1 MIIGLVLL
9 LILLSAL
16 KPEIGLTA
24 LAVCVVVAGVVAL
37 LATSFSIEWR
47 EVVSLVPVVVVAK

>member
-1 MIIGLVLL
+1 MIIGIVLL
-9 LILLSAL
+9 LILLSAV

-24 LAVCVVVAGVVAL
+24 LAICVVVAGVLAL

-47 EVVSLVPVVVVAK
+47 EVVSLVPVVVAK